1 MAVKPTA
8 QLPFDRFP
16 AQAGAVHSDGLA
28 AAFFDSLADAAA
40 GAVFGVDAAGCFGDD
55 LERVVA
61 SDAVYWTG
69 TPVMME
75 PVAV

>member
-8 QLPFDRFP
+8 ELPFDRFP
-16 AQAGAVHSDGLA
+16 AEAGAVHSDGLA

-40 GAVFGVDAAGCFGDD
+40 GAVFGVDASWCFRDD
-55 LERVVA
+55 LQAVVA
-61 SDAVYWTG
+61 ADAVYWSG